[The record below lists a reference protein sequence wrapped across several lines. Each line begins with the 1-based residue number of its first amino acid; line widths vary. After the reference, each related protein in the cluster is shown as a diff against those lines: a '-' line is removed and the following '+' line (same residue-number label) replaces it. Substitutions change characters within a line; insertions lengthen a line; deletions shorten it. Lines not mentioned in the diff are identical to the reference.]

1 MARIKIKV
9 VRLPHAQGL
18 ELPAYQT
25 SGAAGMDLVAAVGEG
40 RPVTLAPGKWALIP
54 TGLVLE
60 LPQGVEAQVRPRSGL
75 ALRNGVTVLNSPGTI
90 DSDYRGEVGVV
101 LINLGTSKFKI
112 ERGARIAQLVV
123 QKVEQ
128 AALVEATSA
137 QGTSRGAGGFGSTG
151 VAAARTKT
159 RHAKKLEKARKK
171 SGGSKPA
178 AASAASASQK
188 MRGKSLK
195 PARNGKGAARG
206 ALVIANPQNQRRLA
220 AHRKHGGR
228 AAALRRRASP
238 RSP

>member
-25 SGAAGMDLVAAVGEG
+25 SGAAGMDLLAAVGEG
-40 RPVTLAPGKWALIP
+40 RPVSIAPGKWALIP

-60 LPQGVEAQVRPRSGL
+60 LPPGYEGQVRPRSGL

-101 LINLGTSKFKI
+101 LINLGSSKFKV
-112 ERGARIAQLVV
+112 ERGTRIAQLVV

-128 AALVEATSA
+128 AALVEATVTT
-137 QGTSRGAGGFGSTG
+137 GTSRGAGGFGSTG
-151 VAAARTKT
+151 VTAARGKP
-159 RHAKKLEKARKK
+159 AAQAK
-171 SGGSKPA
+171 SGNGGKKPA
-178 AASAASASQK
+178 AATAAKA
-188 MRGKSLK
+188 GAGK
-195 PARNGKGAARG
+195 PAAQKGAKTRG
-206 ALVIANPQNQRRLA
+206 PAPHLAAGVLIAANPQNQRRLA
-220 AHRKHGGR
+220 AHRKRGATAVR
-228 AAALRRRASP
+228 TRVSP

>member
-25 SGAAGMDLVAAVGEG
+25 SGAAGMDLLAAVGEG

-54 TGLVLE
+54 TGLMLE
-60 LPQGVEAQVRPRSGL
+60 LPAGTEAQVRPRSGL

-101 LINLGTSKFKI
+101 LINLSATKFKI

-123 QKVEQ
+123 QKVAQ
-128 AALVEATSA
+128 ATLVEATSTA
-137 QGTSRGAGGFGSTG
+137 GTSRGAGGFGSTG
-151 VAAARTKT
+151 VTARGKSTA
-159 RHAKKLEKARKK
+159 AKKSEKARKK
-171 SGGSKPA
+171 APSPKAVAATATVAATPNGSK
-178 AASAASASQK
+178 
-188 MRGKSLK
+188 RLK
-195 PARNGKGAARG
+195 PARAGKRATGG
-206 ALVIANPQNQRRLA
+206 ALVATSPQHRRRLA
-220 AHRKHGGR
+220 AHRKHGTR
-228 AAALRRRASP
+228 TAALRRRVSP